1 MEIIINTTTKEN
13 SLIYRSW
20 ICVIIMGLLFG
31 MYYLFIQRF
40 YLLII
45 TIIITLPVTLIAATR
60 TCHHCYFKALTFN
73 SLVIFSIC
81 FYPLIIFNH
90 TISIIFM
97 SYCLIDGYLVQKK
110 IKTLLKQPNFIQS
123 IPTVISN
130 RDQFSLDHEL
140 IHGRIWQRKYHLPL
154 LYLVILFTIPLAF
167 LSRLENSYFLYVPV
181 SLFLSFFIWEY
192 TIKRFIYFS
201 YLFKSHLPHIQTTK

>member
-45 TIIITLPVTLIAATR
+45 AIIITLPVTLIAATR
-60 TCHHCYFKALTFN
+60 TCHYCYFKALTFN

-90 TISIIFM
+90 TISIIFII
-97 SYCLIDGYLVQKK
+97 YCLIDGYLVQKK

-140 IHGRIWQRKYHLPL
+140 LHGRIWQRKYHLPL

-192 TIKRFIYFS
+192 TIKRYIYFS
-201 YLFKSHLPHIQTTK
+201 YLFKSHLPHIQTTQ

>member
-45 TIIITLPVTLIAATR
+45 AIIITLPVTLIAATR

-90 TISIIFM
+90 TISIIFII
-97 SYCLIDGYLVQKK
+97 YCLIDGYLVQKK
-110 IKTLLKQPNFIQS
+110 IKTLLKQPNFMQS

-192 TIKRFIYFS
+192 TIKRYIYFS
-201 YLFKSHLPHIQTTK
+201 YLFKSHLPHIQTTQ

>member
-45 TIIITLPVTLIAATR
+45 AIIITLPVTLIAATR

-81 FYPLIIFNH
+81 FYPLIIFDH
-90 TISIIFM
+90 TMSIIFI
-97 SYCLIDGYLVQKK
+97 SYCLIDGYLVRKK
-110 IKTLLKQPNFIQS
+110 VKVLLKQPEFMQS
-123 IPTVISN
+123 IPEVITN

-167 LSRLENSYFLYVPV
+167 LSRLENSYFIYVPM
-181 SLFLSFFIWEY
+181 SLFFSILLWEY
-192 TIKRFIYFS
+192 TIKRYIYFS
-201 YLFKSHLPHIQTTK
+201 YLFKSHLPHIQTTQ

>member
-20 ICVIIMGLLFG
+20 ICVIIIGLLFG

-45 TIIITLPVTLIAATR
+45 AIIITLPVTLIAATR

-90 TISIIFM
+90 TISIICI

-110 IKTLLKQPNFIQS
+110 IKTLLKQPNFMQS

-192 TIKRFIYFS
+192 TIKRYIYFY
-201 YLFKSHLPHIQTTK
+201 YLFKSHLPHIQTTQ

>member
-1 MEIIINTTTKEN
+1 MEIIINTTAKEN

-20 ICVIIMGLLFG
+20 ICVMIMGFLFSI
-31 MYYLFIQRF
+31 YYLLIESF

-45 TIIITLPVTLIAATR
+45 ATIITLPVTLITATT
-60 TCHHCYFKALTFN
+60 TCNHCYFRALTFN
-73 SLVIFSIC
+73 ILVIFSIC
-81 FYPLIIFNH
+81 FYPLIIFDH
-90 TISIIFM
+90 TMSIIFI
-97 SYCLIDGYLVQKK
+97 SYCLIDGYLVRKK
-110 IKTLLKQPNFIQS
+110 VKVLLKQPEFMQS
-123 IPTVISN
+123 IPEVITN

-192 TIKRFIYFS
+192 TIKRYIYFS
-201 YLFKSHLPHIQTTK
+201 YLFKSHLPHIQTTQ